1 MPNEKAHEGPKSSHR
16 CFGFWGNQVVR
27 IWVAIPVRRRDY
39 SWYRTDRK
47 TLGSGTRGL
56 FLAFPAIFPASA
68 TLVEKKEKEK
78 KAKAGIDGTN
88 RGRTLAGIDAAGAA
102 LGSIGLVA
110 FALTVWI
117 FLGDVPVWL
126 VLLGAIFAWA
136 LVGGVLWYLR
146 KTKYGLRLFQTRNRE
161 HPKLSSR

>member
-1 MPNEKAHEGPKSSHR
+1 MKVPK
-16 CFGFWGNQVVR
+16 VR
-27 IWVAIPVRRRDY
+27 IDVSALREIKWYEYALRFLFGGAITVGAGLIAKRWGPE
-39 SWYRTDRK
+39 
-47 TLGSGTRGL
+47 LGGL

-102 LGSIGLVA
+102 LGSIGLIA

-117 FLGDVPVWL
+117 FLGDSPAWL
-126 VLLGAIFAWA
+126 VLFGATFAWA

-146 KTKYGLRLFQTRNRE
+146 KTKYGLRLLRARNR
-161 HPKLSSR
+161 